1 MTTAGTRLH
10 ITGASGAGCSTLAR
24 GLAVRLASQCFDT
37 DDFYWHPSDPPFSRK
52 RPPEER
58 LALMAEI
65 FLPRSDWI
73 LAGSLLGWGEPLVP
87 RFTHVVFLTLPPA
100 QRLAR
105 LRRRER
111 LRYGDAILPGGPQA
125 GAHRAFM
132 DYAMGYD
139 SPDFT
144 GRTRVK
150 HELWLEELPCPVI
163 RLDSSVAPDLL
174 ADRVIEALDQTVGAA

>member
-1 MTTAGTRLH
+1 MGTRIH
-10 ITGASGAGCSTLAR
+10 ITGASGAGCSTLGR
-24 GLAVRLASQCFDT
+24 VLATRLASQVFDS
-37 DDFYWHPSDPPFSRK
+37 DDFYWRPSDPPFAAK
-52 RPPEER
+52 RSQAER
-58 LALMAEI
+58 VALMQAL
-65 FLPRSDWI
+65 FVPRSDWI
-73 LAGSLLGWGEPLVP
+73 LTGSLGGWGDALIP
-87 RFTHVVFLTLPPA
+87 RFTHVVFLTVSPA
-100 QRLAR
+100 LRLAR

-111 LRYGDAILPGGPQA
+111 QRHGAAIQPGGA
-125 GAHRAFM
+125 MAHAYRAFI

-144 GRTRVK
+144 GRSRVK